1 MRTIVLGEGGE
12 VLGSH
17 TGRGSNPSPAAKYLQ
32 QPIQAPVTFSAIKW
46 GPINPNQQEC
56 LEDSTH

>member
-46 GPINPNQQEC
+46 GSINP
-56 LEDSTH
+56 